1 MGLFGASGGGGL
13 YAAGGNTATLN
24 EGGGC
29 GGMGLL
35 HLEEVV
41 VALIKLVVMHLAV
54 HQEEAD
60 LLLQVKMEL

>member
-41 VALIKLVVMHLAV
+41 VALIKLVETNGEWVNGQMK
-54 HQEEAD
+54 E
-60 LLLQVKMEL
+60 